1 MTLVHKGRERECE
14 TIMKRRRLVEQSI
27 PSVCKQSKTTDRY
40 LIYRLALPSEVES
53 LFELSPKVD
62 ANDDVETLLRTTKRF
77 IGASRS
83 FPSTHLEIQKL
94 AEFAL
99 REDNGSEP
107 LKRKK
112 VQKSPLFSPAGSD
125 PFGEFP
131 PFRAPFPGLQRLEL
145 RPSLLAPI
153 RRADMHQNAP
163 LRQLHRPPGR
173 LDQPKHVRF
182 PRFSHPGSS

>member
-1 MTLVHKGRERECE
+1 MKTFVVIGLGRFGSAVATELCSLGHE
-14 TIMKRRRLVEQSI
+14 V
-27 PSVCKQSKTTDRY
+27 
-40 LIYRLALPSEVES
+40 LALDT
-53 LFELSPKVD
+53 D
-62 ANDDVETLLRTTKRF
+62 AEK
-77 IGASRS
+77 
-83 FPSTHLEIQKL
+83 IQKL

-131 PFRAPFPGLQRLEL
+131 SFRAPFPGLQRLEL